1 MIQRTVVILV
11 LLLSF
16 LVMPHQAWAGDNIV
30 AVSFDGLVNVTESTA
45 RARITTVPGTSYSRA
60 NIKDDIKALYKTG
73 LFGDV
78 DVEKI
83 NAAGGVT
90 LIFHVK
96 EKVTIGKLTVTGNKK
111 LKDEDL
117 AEAFKI
123 QEMELLDP
131 AKVSETKSALIKL
144 YEEKGYYL
152 VDIRTSVEPFDSE
165 NGQVELIFNIRE
177 SRSVKVKRI
186 RFIGNHEFSDKK
198 LKGRM
203 KTKEKGLLSFVSG
216 SGKLQSEKL
225 NNDLQLLRFFY
236 LDNGYLKV
244 KVGEPSITLT
254 RDKQAIYIAIPV
266 YEGQAYQVSE
276 VAVAGDILTTEEELL
291 KQMSLKAG
299 DVYKKSLEIQ
309 DTQTLKRLYGD
320 QAYAFADVAPNI
332 ETDDSALQAKITYI
346 IQKGRKIKID
356 KIIIKGNT
364 ITRDKVIRRELRLLE
379 NSYYSQT
386 GLELSRTRLYQLG
399 FFEEVNFSTPRS
411 TSDDKVNLV
420 VEVVEKNT
428 GTFSIGAGFSTLE
441 SFIFTATIQK
451 ENFFGLGWS
460 GGVSANIS
468 KLRQDF
474 IFSMSDRYFLDSNWY
489 LGLSLQKFK
498 SALNSDFQ
506 QDTLGGSL
514 ALGREV
520 FEFLSVRVG
529 YRINDIEITDFSA
542 QVPLFFQLNASGL
555 TSALFSSL
563 TYDRRDNRIN
573 TSKGYYVSGEVEY
586 STDKLGA
593 TNNYARFTYDNRIFF
608 KLPKNFVLKGRG
620 TAGYIN
626 SLDTDSV
633 ALYDRYFLGGIN
645 TLRGFDLNTVGPQI
659 LVPRTAT
666 GGDESFTY
674 GGNKMVMFN
683 VELQIP
689 VYTPAGFQAV
699 AFFDTGN
706 AYAENENIDITRMRM
721 NYGFGFRWQSP
732 FGPLRFEWGF
742 PINKKSGESSTVF
755 NFTIGQSF

>member
-16 LVMPHQAWAGDNIV
+16 LVMPHQAWAGDTIITV
-30 AVSFDGLVNVTESTA
+30 TFDGLVNVTESTA
-45 RARITTVPGTSYSRA
+45 RSRITTVPGTSYSRA
-60 NIKDDIKALYKTG
+60 NIKDDIKSLYKTG
-73 LFGDV
+73 LFSDV
-78 DVEKI
+78 GVEKV
-83 NAAGGVT
+83 NAASGVT

-96 EKVTIGKLTVTGNKK
+96 EKVTIGKLTITGNKK

-131 AKVSETKSALIKL
+131 AKVSETKTALIKL

-152 VDIRTSVEPFDSE
+152 VDIRTSIEPFDSE
-165 NGQVELIFNIRE
+165 NGQVELIVNIRE

-186 RFIGNHEFSDKK
+186 RFISNHEFSDKK

-266 YEGQAYQVSE
+266 YEGPAYTVSE

-291 KQMSLKAG
+291 KEMSLKVG

-309 DTQTLKRLYGD
+309 DIQTLKRLYGD

-332 ETDDSALQAKITYI
+332 ETDDATLQAKVTYI

-399 FFEEVNFSTPRS
+399 FFEEVNFATPRS

-474 IFSMSDRYFLDSNWY
+474 IVSMSDRYFLDSNWY
-489 LGLSLQKFK
+489 LGLSLQKFQ

-593 TNNYARFTYDNRIFF
+593 TNNYARFTYDNRVFF

-659 LVPRTAT
+659 LVPRTAI
-666 GGDESFTY
+666 GGDETFTY

-683 VELQIP
+683 VELQVP
-689 VYTPAGFQAV
+689 LYTPAGFQAV

-706 AYAENENIDITRMRM
+706 TYAENENIDITRMRM

-742 PINKKSGESSTVF
+742 PINKKADESSTVF

>member
-16 LVMPHQAWAGDNIV
+16 LVMPHQAWAGDTIV
-30 AVSFDGLVNVTESTA
+30 TVTFDGLVNVTESTA
-45 RARITTVPGTSYSRA
+45 RSRITTVPGTSYSRA
-60 NIKDDIKALYKTG
+60 NIKDDIKSLYKTG
-73 LFGDV
+73 LFSDV
-78 DVEKI
+78 GVEKN

-90 LIFHVK
+90 LVFRVK

-131 AKVSETKSALIKL
+131 AKVSETKTALIKL

-165 NGQVELIFNIRE
+165 KGQVELIFTIRE

-254 RDKQAIYIAIPV
+254 RDKQAIYLSIPV
-266 YEGQAYQVSE
+266 YEGQAYKVSE
-276 VAVAGDILTTEEELL
+276 VAIAGDILTTEEELL
-291 KQMSLKAG
+291 KEMSLKVG

-309 DTQTLKRLYGD
+309 DTQMLKRLYGD
-320 QAYAFADVAPNI
+320 QAYAFADVAPHI
-332 ETDDSALQAKITYI
+332 ETDDSTLEAKVTYT

-364 ITRDKVIRRELRLLE
+364 VTRDKVIRRELRLLE

-420 VEVVEKNT
+420 VEVLEKNT
-428 GTFSIGAGFSTLE
+428 GTFSVGAGFSTLE

-474 IFSMSDRYFLDSNWY
+474 ILSMSDRYFLDSNWY

-520 FEFLSVRVG
+520 FEFFSVRAG

-593 TNNYARFTYDNRIFF
+593 TNNYARFTYDNRVFF

-666 GGDESFTY
+666 GGDETFTY

-706 AYAENENIDITRMRM
+706 AYAENENIDLMRLRM

-742 PINKKSGESSTVF
+742 PINRKADESSTVF